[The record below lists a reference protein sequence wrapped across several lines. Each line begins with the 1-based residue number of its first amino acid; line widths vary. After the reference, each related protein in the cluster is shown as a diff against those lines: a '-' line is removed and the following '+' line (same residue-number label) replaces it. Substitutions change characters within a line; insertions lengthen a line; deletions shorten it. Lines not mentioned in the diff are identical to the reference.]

1 MSIITLTTDMGL
13 KDYYVGAVKGAIYSS
28 LLEVTVVDISHEIH
42 PFDIVHASF
51 VLKNSYKEFPK
62 GTIHI
67 IGVNPEDTEKSKHV
81 VVQNN
86 GHTFIGADNGI
97 FSLLFDE
104 LPEVIYEITFLGAQ
118 KGNSFPTKNI
128 FVPTAIQ
135 LLKGEPLSEI
145 GFPQDTLLRRQL
157 FRPVIEPNCI
167 KGTVSYIDAYGNIL
181 TNVTRELFEEVG
193 KNRNFKIHLT
203 RAGYTITKIN
213 VKYGEVAE
221 GEKVAIFSSSGCLEI
236 AINKGVEGSGGGA
249 SKLFGMKMNDTVT
262 IEFES

>member
-13 KDYYVGAVKGAIYSS
+13 KDYYVGAVKGAIYNS
-28 LLEVTVVDISHEIH
+28 LKEVTVVDISHEIQ

-51 VLKNSYKEFPK
+51 VLKNSYAEFPE

-86 GHTFIGADNGI
+86 GHTFIGSDNGI

-104 LPEVIYEITFLGAQ
+104 LPEVIYEITFLGTQ
-118 KGNSFPTKNI
+118 QGNSFPTKNI
-128 FVPTAIQ
+128 FVPTAIK
-135 LLKGEPLSEI
+135 LLKDEPLSEI
-145 GFPQDTLLRRQL
+145 GFPKDSLLRRQL
-157 FRPVIEPNCI
+157 FRPVIDTNYI

-181 TNVTRELFEEVG
+181 TNVSKELFEEVG

-203 RAGYTITKIN
+203 RAGYTITKISI
-213 VKYGEVAE
+213 KYGEVPE
-221 GEKVAIFSSSGCLEI
+221 GEKVALFSSSGFLEI

-262 IEFES
+262 IEFDS

>member
-13 KDYYVGAVKGAIYSS
+13 KDYYVGSLKGSIYTAIPS
-28 LLEVTVVDISHEIH
+28 VTVVDISHEIQ

-51 VLKNSYKEFPK
+51 VIKNCYQDFPK

-81 VVQNN
+81 VVQHN
-86 GHTFIGADNGI
+86 GYTFIGADNGI

-104 LPEVIYEITFLGAQ
+104 LPEVIYEITFLGTQ
-118 KGNSFPTKNI
+118 KGQSFPTKNV

-135 LLKGEPLSEI
+135 LLNGTPLEEI
-145 GFPQDTLLRRQL
+145 GFPQETLLRRQL
-157 FRPVIEPNCI
+157 FRPVIESNYI

-181 TNVTRELFEEVG
+181 TNINKELFAEVG
-193 KNRNFKIHLT
+193 KGRSFKIHLT
-203 RAGYTITKIN
+203 RAGYTISKIN
-213 VKYGEVAE
+213 EKYGEVPE
-221 GEKVAIFSSSGCLEI
+221 GEKVAIFSSSGNLEI

-249 SKLFGMKMNDTVT
+249 SKLFGMKMSDTVL
-262 IEFES
+262 IEFE